1 MNYFEIIN
9 QSLIELNYT
18 PAASFEELTKIEHKR
33 IMNIINRLNKEICN
47 LNDKFQFRQMVKHV
61 NLSSYKK
68 EYFIGISGKID
79 KITGKNTVYEFEPD
93 YTKFYLSTI
102 PENSYGIYGEKLLFS
117 PSNDKV
123 KIFYSTNMFVKDA
136 EDNLKTDFENETD
149 VSIIP
154 ENFVEKLFV
163 NGAAYNFKQDTSHP
177 KYVHWRNE
185 YDKALNELISASKK
199 VSNSN
204 IIINGGFRK
213 L

>member
-18 PAASFEELTKIEHKR
+18 PVASFEELTKIEHKR

-47 LNDKFQFRQMVKHV
+47 LNDKFQFRQMIKNV
-61 NLSSYKK
+61 NLSPDKK
-68 EYFIGISGKID
+68 EYSTGISGKID
-79 KITGKNTVYEFEPD
+79 KITGKNTVYEFVPD
-93 YTKFYLSTI
+93 YTRFYLSTI
-102 PENSYGIYGEKLLFS
+102 PENSYGIYGEKFLFS

-154 ENFVEKLFV
+154 ETFTEKLFV
-163 NGAAYNFKQDTSHP
+163 NGTAYNFKQDTSHP

-204 IIINGGFRK
+204 IIIDGGFRK